1 MYGSAMKDDA
11 KKEGL
16 MELIKKMYSM
26 MDKDG
31 TAPDPSPEHEA
42 LETPDEETSEH
53 DTGIEAMDEGDVK
66 KRSGDLMSK
75 AMSKSEGDDGFD
87 IQEIKDF
94 LTKKRKAP
102 VGKALSIM
110 AVEKSAAPKMKFEKV
125 KKY

>member
-26 MDKDG
+26 MDKDS
-31 TAPDPSPEHEA
+31 APDQSLEHEA

-53 DTGIEAMDEGDVK
+53 DTGMEAMDEGDVK

-75 AMSKSEGDDGFD
+75 AMGKSEGDGEFD

-94 LTKKRKAP
+94 LTKRRKAP
-102 VGKALSIM
+102 VGKALSVM
-110 AVEKSAAPKMKFEKV
+110 AVEKSTAPKMKFEKV

>member
-26 MDKDG
+26 MDKDS
-31 TAPDPSPEHEA
+31 APDPSPEHEA

-53 DTGIEAMDEGDVK
+53 ETGLEAMDEGKDK
-66 KRSGDLMSK
+66 SLMSK
-75 AMSKSEGDDGFD
+75 AMGKSEDDDGFD
-87 IQEIKDF
+87 IEEIKDF

-110 AVEKSAAPKMKFEKV
+110 AVEKASAPKMKFEKA